1 MNQYAITYI
10 NEAGTFTRTD
20 TVHAETIHATVTNP
34 QPGEVVYSIFLIKPE
49 APSVQG

>member
-10 NEAGTFTRTD
+10 NDFGTFRTE
-20 TVHAETIHATVTNP
+20 TVHAETIHNAHTNP
-34 QPGEVVYSIFLIKPE
+34 EPGEVVYSIFLIKPE

>member
-20 TVHAETIHATVTNP
+20 IVRAETIHSVHTNP
-34 QPGEVVYSIFLIKPE
+34 EPGEVVYSIFLIKPE

>member
-10 NEAGTFTRTD
+10 NEGGAFRTE
-20 TVHAETIHATVTNP
+20 TVYAETIHNTYPDP